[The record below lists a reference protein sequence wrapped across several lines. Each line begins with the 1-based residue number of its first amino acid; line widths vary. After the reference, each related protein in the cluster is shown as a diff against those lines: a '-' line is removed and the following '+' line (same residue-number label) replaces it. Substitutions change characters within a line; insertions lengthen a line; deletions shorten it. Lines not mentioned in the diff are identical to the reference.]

1 MIIFLCHKYR
11 MNAEQI
17 YDRFKMLGSAKTKA
31 GRDFK
36 ATLSSSEY
44 DAYKRYRDNLRKRK
58 SEVKHKEENNAK
70 RREYIRKL
78 RAEQPD
84 KYGEINRRNVQAF
97 NERKKTQVKHLY
109 EAREGLN
116 ISRGIIDDILNAVPN
131 LKLVD
136 GEVKKKRG
144 RRVGWRKEK

>member
-1 MIIFLCHKYR
+1 MIIFLCFKYK

-36 ATLSSSEY
+36 ATLSTSEY

-70 RREYIRKL
+70 RREYIKKV

-97 NERKKTQVKHLY
+97 NERKKTQV
-109 EAREGLN
+109 EALN
-116 ISRGIIDDILNAVPN
+116 VSRGIIDDILNAVPN

-144 RRVGWRKEK
+144 RKVGWKKMV

>member
-1 MIIFLCHKYR
+1 MIIFLCFKYR

-36 ATLSSSEY
+36 STLSTIEY
-44 DAYKRYRDNLRKRK
+44 NAYKKYRDNLRKRK
-58 SEVKHKEENNAK
+58 SEIKHKEENNAK
-70 RREYIRKL
+70 RREYIRKV

-97 NERKKTQVKHLY
+97 NERKKTQVKHL
-109 EAREGLN
+109 EALN
-116 ISRGIIDDILNAVPN
+116 VSRSIIDDILNAVPN

-144 RRVGWRKEK
+144 RKINYIKMA

>member
-1 MIIFLCHKYR
+1 MIIFLYSKYR

-36 ATLSSSEY
+36 ATLSTIEY
-44 DAYKRYRDNLRKRK
+44 NAYKKYRDNLRKRK
-58 SEVKHKEENNAK
+58 SEIKHKEENNAK
-70 RREYIRKL
+70 RREYIRKV

-97 NERKKTQVKHLY
+97 NERKKSQ
-109 EAREGLN
+109 EGLN
-116 ISRGIIDDILNAVPN
+116 ISRSIIDDILNAVPN

-144 RRVGWRKEK
+144 RKIKYIKMA